1 MDGESPF
8 DRMLTSLRGS
18 LGRRIPGGLNDVAD
32 SRLHRTLTHYVKEV
46 ARVSGMIDEREILR
60 ETFDSMASWF
70 RRNTDQ
76 LYSVSSSP
84 PPRRRY
90 AASAPPVIE
99 HAVSPEPGGLGSVG
113 GSAAPS
119 SYDYDEDPLILF
131 ERMRAQRA
139 TMPLFAVP
147 SAATPDL
154 TAVETRRPGE
164 TAGAGAQPKD
174 FLQPQEDIVKY
185 RENEYNLVLNSKDR
199 DWLVNTGQNRYNF
212 GIILGSS
219 DTEQGRTLNASLQTR
234 LRNIVRIEFIKAIL
248 PVEGLDVVVGND
260 CSGSTPIGTDTNS
273 FQSVL
278 GLPFVQVTMD
288 EIQGNN
294 VTTNSEVDR
303 SLAICQY
310 DSTWRSDT
318 ITTTTR
324 VNRGYTLFFPKFM
337 KAQRIY
343 APTPLANLQK
353 MTFTL
358 RTPENQIIS
367 SASDSSSIK
376 RILYSSDVSGGC
388 YGENGY
394 SAVPGFQAGYL
405 FIETTTWFSQWAYL
419 RPDRIKFAGLS
430 FLDAQGV
437 AGTLL
442 RRWLEQ
448 EQGHTVIGIAHMDAS
463 STPNLVADGPNDH
476 GYANCIIIRHR
487 FLDPTTSGAPS
498 RFLFSGDLAG
508 EPVFGNTVGGA
519 GATGGVLNLNRQVQ
533 LFLRI
538 VTRDMDAATNIR
550 PDNV

>member
-8 DRMLTSLRGS
+8 DRMLTSLRS
-18 LGRRIPGGLNDVAD
+18 NLGRRIPGGLNDVAD

-70 RRNTDQ
+70 HRNTDQ
-76 LYSVSSSP
+76 LYSASSP

-90 AASAPPVIE
+90 AVSAPPIIE

-139 TMPLFAVP
+139 TMPLFAAP

-154 TAVETRRPGE
+154 TAVETRRPGA

-199 DWLVNTGQNRYNF
+199 DWLVDAGQNRYNF
-212 GIILGSS
+212 SVQLAAGNI
-219 DTEQGRTLNASLQTR
+219 EQGKTVQAMLQTR

-248 PVEGLDVVVGND
+248 PVEGLDLVVGND
-260 CSGSTPIGTDTNS
+260 CPSSGPPQGTDTNS

-294 VTTNSEVDR
+294 VTTNSELDR
-303 SLAICQY
+303 SLAVCQY

-353 MTFTL
+353 MTFTVL
-358 RTPENQIIS
+358 SPENQIVS
-367 SASDSSSIK
+367 ESSDSSRIK
-376 RILYSSDVSGGC
+376 RILYSSDISGGC
-388 YGENGY
+388 YGEEPLDASGA
-394 SAVPGFQAGYL
+394 SYL
-405 FIETTTWFSQWAYL
+405 FIEATTWFSQWAYL

-430 FLDAQGV
+430 FLDAQGS
-437 AGTLL
+437 AGALF
-442 RRWLEQ
+442 RSWLEQ
-448 EQGHTVIGIAHMDAS
+448 EQGHTVIGLAHTS
-463 STPNLVADGPNDH
+463 KTGTPVTVTDGHNAY
-476 GYANCIIIRHR
+476 GYANWIIIRNR
-487 FLDPTTSGAPS
+487 FTDASVTGTPS
-498 RFLFSGDLAG
+498 RYLFAG
-508 EPVFGNTVGGA
+508 TGA
-519 GATGGVLNLNRQVQ
+519 AEVTFASALTTATATGGVLNLNRQVQ
-533 LFLRI
+533 LFLRVI
-538 VTRDMDAATNIR
+538 TRDMDAATNIR

>member
-8 DRMLTSLRGS
+8 DRMLTSLRGN
-18 LGRRIPGGLNDVAD
+18 LGKRIPGGLNDVAD
-32 SRLHRTLTHYVKEV
+32 SRLQRTLTHYIKEV

-76 LYSVSSSP
+76 LYSASSP
-84 PPRRRY
+84 PPRRRH
-90 AASAPPVIE
+90 AVSAPPIIE
-99 HAVSPEPGGLGSVG
+99 HAVSPEPGGLGAVG
-113 GSAAPS
+113 GSAAP

-139 TMPLFAVP
+139 AMPLFAAP
-147 SAATPDL
+147 TSTPDL
-154 TAVETRRPGE
+154 TAVETRRSGAAA
-164 TAGAGAQPKD
+164 TAGAQPKD
-174 FLQPQEDIVKY
+174 FLQAQEDVVKY

-199 DWLVNTGQNRYNF
+199 DWLVDTGQNRYSFSVQLAAGN
-212 GIILGSS
+212 I
-219 DTEQGRTLNASLQTR
+219 EQGKTAQAILQTR

-260 CSGSTPIGTDTNS
+260 CSGSTPIGADTNS

-294 VTTNSEVDR
+294 VTTNSETDR

-337 KAQRIY
+337 KAQRVY

-353 MTFTL
+353 MTFTVL
-358 RTPENQIIS
+358 SPENQVVS
-367 SASDSSSIK
+367 ESSDSSRIK
-376 RILYSSDVSGGC
+376 RIFYSSDVSGGC
-388 YGENGY
+388 YGEEPLAA
-394 SAVPGFQAGYL
+394 SAANYIFVEA
-405 FIETTTWFSQWAYL
+405 TAWFSQWAYL
-419 RPDRIKFAGLS
+419 RPDRLKFAGLS
-430 FLDAQGV
+430 YLDALGV
-437 AGTLL
+437 AGTAL
-442 RRWLEQ
+442 RTWLEQ
-448 EQGHTVIGIAHMDAS
+448 EQGHTVIGVAHGPPGA
-463 STPNLVADGPNDH
+463 VADGHNAF
-476 GYANCIIIRHR
+476 GYANWIIIRNR
-487 FLDPTTSGAPS
+487 FTDASVTGTPS
-498 RFLFSGDLAG
+498 RYLFAG
-508 EPVFGNTVGGA
+508 TTAAEATFATA
-519 GATGGVLNLNRQVQ
+519 MAAAAATGGVLNLNRQVQ
-533 LFLRI
+533 LFLRV